1 VISSYE
7 NNSTTERVH
16 FTIHGYKGSDPM
28 VDLKL
33 RKTIRVSNMH
43 LLHPVHGIKKYAS
56 PLEIIKDFADVRVE
70 CYQRRKA
77 YMLGE
82 LHARATLNENK
93 ARFISDV
100 VSGRL
105 VVFRRKRQELIREI
119 SDSFASIN
127 GGYSYLLDIKT
138 DNYTQ
143 DAIQDF
149 MEEVATCKEN
159 LDDLTHASIEELW
172 TADLAGVHL

>member
-1 VISSYE
+1 
-7 NNSTTERVH
+7 
-16 FTIHGYKGSDPM
+16 
-28 VDLKL
+28 
-33 RKTIRVSNMH
+33 MH
-43 LLHPVHGIKKYAS
+43 LLHPLYGIKKYAS
-56 PLEIIKDFADVRVE
+56 PIEIIKDFTDVRVE

-82 LHARATLNENK
+82 FHTRATLNENK

-119 SDSFASIN
+119 SNSFASIN
-127 GGYSYLLDIKT
+127 GDYSYLLDIKT
-138 DNYTQ
+138 DQYTE
-143 DAIQDF
+143 DAIQDL
-149 MEEVATCKEN
+149 MEEVTSIKQN

-172 TADLAGVHL
+172 TADLARVRL